1 MVFMKKLSLFN
12 INYFK
17 KLYSKSENAYICDKN
32 FFEIYNEEPFLIKY
46 IIRKQIKLFKV
57 KNQYVGYIWYEFPSY
72 DGFSNIYA
80 IYLKDEYIELLN
92 SKILSHSKVNT
103 FRFDML
109 ANSKASSI
117 MKKLN
122 FSINSKNILMKIN
135 TAPYNNNS
143 NKYKIIFKHFK
154 EGQDEELRCKI
165 QNSVFHEK
173 DRIPLSEGDIRI
185 EEDED
190 YYLKDFSV
198 FICEEDGHAIGYGQI
213 IYNKGLYTIVNLGI
227 LYEYRKQGYGEMLVE
242 YLIELCYKHSI
253 QNVYIRVDK
262 NNDKALSLY
271 NKIGFKEYESFI
283 TWYKNIE

>member
-1 MVFMKKLSLFN
+1 MVFMKKLSIFN

-17 KLYSKSENAYICDKN
+17 KLYNKSENAYICDKS
-32 FFEIYNEEPFLIKY
+32 FFEIYNEESFFIKY

-57 KNQYVGYIWYEFPSY
+57 KNEYVGYIWYEYPS
-72 DGFSNIYA
+72 DEGFSNIYA

-92 SKILSHSKVNT
+92 SQILSLSKVST

-109 ANSKASSI
+109 ANSKTSAI

-122 FSINSKNILMKIN
+122 FNVNSKNILMKMH
-135 TAPYNNNS
+135 TTTYNNNV
-143 NKYKIIFKHFK
+143 NENKIIFKHFK
-154 EGQDEELRCKI
+154 EGKDEGLRCEI

-173 DRIPLSEGDIRI
+173 NRIPLSVGDIRV
-185 EEDED
+185 EEDEE

-198 FICEEDGHAIGYGQI
+198 FICKENGQAIGYGQI
-213 IYNKGLYTIVNLGI
+213 ICNNGLYTIVNLGI
-227 LYEYRKQGYGEMLVE
+227 IDEYRKQGYGEILVK
-242 YLIELCYKHSI
+242 YLIGLCYNQSI
-253 QNVYIRVDK
+253 QNIYIRVDK
-262 NNDKALSLY
+262 SNNKALSLY